1 MPKRGVRPAP
11 PADRVLDAIRRGHR
25 TVNALARAL
34 GVTDNAVRAHLA
46 ALERD
51 GAVRRAST
59 VRSGGAGQ
67 PAVLYEATPAAETA
81 LSRAYPVALGALA
94 RELREHLSARAMR
107 AAFRAAGRK
116 LAPDSEPPAT
126 LGAAARAA
134 RETLEHLGGRP
145 HIRVA
150 DSHAELSADGCPL
163 GVAVAAEPITC
174 SLVESLLETRTG
186 RPVEQHC
193 EHGER
198 PRCRFRIAALESD

>member
-1 MPKRGVRPAP
+1 MPRRGPRHAP

-46 ALERD
+46 TLERE
-51 GAVRRAST
+51 GAVRRAAT

-67 PAVLYEATPAAETA
+67 PAVVYDVTPAAETA

-107 AAFRAAGRK
+107 AAFRAAGRR
-116 LAPDSEPPAT
+116 LEPDATPPAT

-145 HIRVA
+145 HVRVSA
-150 DSHAELSADGCPL
+150 AHAELSADGCPL
-163 GVAVAAEPITC
+163 GVAVTEEPITC
-174 SLVESLLETRTG
+174 ALVESLLETRTG
-186 RPVEQHC
+186 RPVEQRC
-193 EHGER
+193 EHGDR
-198 PRCRFRIAALESD
+198 PRCRFRIAALETD